1 MYRESRI
8 EWLGSLPTGWEEKPL
23 KALLFESKEKN
34 NPIKTDFILSVTKDR
49 GVIPYSEKGQLGNNK
64 SDEIGRYKIVMPNDL
79 VVNKM
84 NIVIGSLG
92 ISKYHGALSQVYL
105 IFRPH
110 KDVNIRYY
118 EYIFRNQ
125 QFYKYTRK
133 YTTGIMEL
141 RESLNDLYFK
151 NTYLPVPPLEEQNK
165 IANFLDEKVAK
176 IDKILLQERKK
187 LLALKEV
194 KYKVLN
200 EIIEEHCKSYGNE
213 IDVSLGYIA
222 RLGSGTTPD
231 SRTKS
236 YYAENNIDGF
246 HWLQTGDLTNA
257 DVFTTKKYI
266 TESARIKNGLKI
278 YSSGSL
284 VIAMYGATIGKLG
297 IPQFNFT
304 CNQACCVITPRKN
317 VNKYYL
323 KYYLEINSK
332 KLIQMSVG
340 GGQPNISQQILKKF
354 KIKLPPLNN
363 QNEIVKSIELKL
375 NKFNNLEETSLK
387 YISKLEEY
395 KKVLIND
402 AVTGKVKIGDEYV
415 K

>member
-8 EWLGSLPTGWEEKPL
+8 KWLESLPTEWDEKPL

-34 NPIKTDFILSVTKDR
+34 DPIKTDFILSVTKDR

-64 SDEIGRYKIVMPNDL
+64 SDEIDRYKIVMPNDL

-92 ISKYHGALSQVYL
+92 ISKYYGALSQVYL
-105 IFRPH
+105 IFRPQ
-110 KDVNIRYY
+110 KNVNIRYY

-151 NTYLPVPPLEEQNK
+151 NTYLPVPTLEEQNQ

-176 IDKILLQERKK
+176 IDKNLKQERKK
-187 LLALKEV
+187 LATLKEV
-194 KYKVLN
+194 KFKLFN

-213 IDVSLGYIA
+213 IDVSLGYVA
-222 RLGSGTTPD
+222 LFGSGTTPD

-257 DVFTTKKYI
+257 EVFTTKKYI
-266 TESARIKNGLKI
+266 TESARINSGLKL
-278 YSSGSL
+278 YSAGSL

-304 CNQACCVITPRKN
+304 CNQACCVIIPKPI

-323 KYYLEINSK
+323 KYYLEINNK
-332 KLIQMSVG
+332 KLAQMSVG
-340 GGQPNISQQILKKF
+340 GGQPNISQQILKKI
-354 KIKLPPLNN
+354 KIKLPPKKN
-363 QNEIVKSIELKL
+363 QDDIVKSIEVKLK
-375 NKFNNLEETSLK
+375 KFNQLEETSLK
-387 YISKLEEY
+387 YVLTLEEY

-402 AVTGKVKIGDEYV
+402 AVTGKIKIGDEYA